1 MSDCT
6 KQVANHL
13 NLPSFEVLGVIR
25 HFLTCKRKH
34 ETLVSELF
42 CNDNTLKKFIQETE
56 GIEQHT
62 DQQVLEKFAELLNSS
77 RQNADAIHVPQTL
90 PTVNAPV
97 NPMNILPQLI
107 QMPPAAAQV
116 QWIVTSDPIS
126 AQHFAQWAGYLTPE
140 HLTRALQYLIQ
151 LKQNSCMKS
160 IVSGV
165 IGLPESEEKIDTRY
179 IIRDR
184 MQYPLFP
191 PNVKI
196 SFKNPTSGHD
206 VPEEALND
214 KTTVEGILL
223 MKDHTIQP
231 HEDTLFMD
239 YMWDIRNFFFHFAKI
254 PYAHIEMDTIENRLD
269 RLTQTHGM
277 IGVED
282 TLREL
287 KDRLVMLATTDKKL
301 PTGFVFEGPPGTGK
315 VGCFTKSMISHKF
328 HTRKDVHFQL
338 FYQRIQHV
346 QHYCPIGSR

>member
-1 MSDCT
+1 MSDCI
-6 KQVANHL
+6 KQIADHL
-13 NLPSFEVLGVIR
+13 NLPSFEVLDVIR
-25 HFLTCKRKH
+25 NFLASKQKH
-34 ETLVSELF
+34 EPLVSKLR
-42 CNDNTLKKFIQETE
+42 CNDSTLKRFIQETD
-56 GIEQHT
+56 GIEHQT
-62 DQQVLEKFAELLNSS
+62 DQQVLEMFAALLNN
-77 RQNADAIHVPQTL
+77 RQRGDAIPQPF
-90 PTVNAPV
+90 PTVNQPVV
-97 NPMNILPQLI
+97 NPIQMIIPQLMT
-107 QMPPAAAQV
+107 MPAVAKV
-116 QWIVTSDPIS
+116 QWIFTSDPIS
-126 AQHFAQWAGYLTPE
+126 AQHFANWAGYLKPE

-196 SFKNPTSGHD
+196 SFKTPSGQD

-214 KTTVEGILL
+214 KTTVEGMLL
-223 MKDHTIQP
+223 MRDVNIKP

-254 PYAHIEMDTIENRLD
+254 PYAHIEMDTIKNRLK

-287 KDRLVMLATTDKKL
+287 KDRLVMLATIDKKL

-315 VGCFTKSMISHKF
+315 VSFYNVTQISH
-328 HTRKDVHFQL
+328 
-338 FYQRIQHV
+338 
-346 QHYCPIGSR
+346 